1 MLIFFTNSKL
11 MKGTIIVAGIM
22 NIGSYCL
29 TGSIYGLENLHGNM
43 YVN

>member
-22 NIGSYCL
+22 NIANYCIM
-29 TGSIYGLENLHGNM
+29 GSIDGLENLKGNI
-43 YVN
+43 YIN